1 MNPNILFFS
10 SLLLYACLIFKMYKY
25 EFFLNIIKGTIGKNL
40 LRWPMQLLQP
50 KTELFVAKFIKI
62 LNNFS

>member
-10 SLLLYACLIFKMYKY
+10 SLLLYACLIFKMYY
-25 EFFLNIIKGTIGKNL
+25 EFFLNIGKNL